1 MPTGY
6 DTTFIDN
13 PWTHTVTANRTD
25 YQPAYT
31 FDTTAW
37 RVNRYITE
45 TDLDNFAHKIY
56 KIITEHTNIDI
67 SEEEFMRLLDD

>member
-13 PWTHTVTANRTD
+13 PWAHTVATNRTD
-25 YQPAYT
+25 YQTYT

-56 KIITEHTNIDI
+56 KIVTEHANIDI
-67 SEEEFMRLLDD
+67 SEEEFMKILND